1 VTQALSTANRCC
13 LPIHQSKKMT
23 ITIVHPNIENLQQ
36 FSDSFDIEKLL
47 QSDGILPWLLAN
59 GWNYDDE
66 SCLIANIID
75 ESTSIDEVWD
85 SEEFDFKALPDELK
99 EKLNQIFE
107 HLYL

>member
-1 VTQALSTANRCC
+1 
-13 LPIHQSKKMT
+13 MT
-23 ITIVHPNIENLQQ
+23 ITIVHPTIENLQQ

-47 QSDGILPWLLAN
+47 QSEGVLPWLLAN
-59 GWNYDDE
+59 GWNYGDE

-75 ESTSIDEVWD
+75 ESTSLDEVWESD
-85 SEEFDFKALPDELK
+85 EFDFKALPDEDK

>member
-1 VTQALSTANRCC
+1 
-13 LPIHQSKKMT
+13 MT

-47 QSDGILPWLLAN
+47 QSKGILPWLLAN
-59 GWNYDDE
+59 GWKYDNE
-66 SCLIANIID
+66 SSLIANIID

-85 SEEFDFKALPDELK
+85 SKEFDFKALPDELK

-107 HLYL
+107 YFYL